1 VPAGGGVVADLI
13 GQVPSPI
20 ILVDHAATRAFYRGA
35 IGFAQVTGPENTG
48 IFEAI
53 VSPQGSDRGCPG
65 KENPA
70 SAQPCH
76 NLSMT
81 DTRELTKPKTS
92 DPTDGDGDNVAH
104 YVRKDDIVRSNVE
117 GVPVKALCG
126 KEWIPHRV
134 PDGLPVCAT
143 CKKVMAS
150 LRGGGAN

>member
-1 VPAGGGVVADLI
+1 MIP
-13 GQVPSPI
+13 
-20 ILVDHAATRAFYRGA
+20 H
-35 IGFAQVTGPENTG
+35 
-48 IFEAI
+48 
-53 VSPQGSDRGCPG
+53 
-65 KENPA
+65 
-70 SAQPCH
+70 
-76 NLSMT
+76 MT
-81 DTRELTKPKTS
+81 DTRELTKPRTS

-117 GVPVKALCG
+117 GVPVRALCG